1 MNMKKFVTICLIIAS
16 YCLVLSE
23 GSCAHSR
30 LDSQLQSTRSK
41 RDITGSNNSDGD
53 NEDEL
58 ERARLEYIKQQI
70 LRRLGLRKA
79 PSVQRKDMDIISCT
93 YFSLFS

>member
-1 MNMKKFVTICLIIAS
+1 MNMKKFATICLIIAS

-30 LDSQLQSTRSK
+30 LDSQLQSRSK
-41 RDITGSNNSDGD
+41 RDIAGDSNNSDDD
-53 NEDEL
+53 NEDAL

-79 PSVQRKDMDIISCT
+79 PSVQRKDMDIVACT
-93 YFSLFS
+93 YFSLYS

>member
-1 MNMKKFVTICLIIAS
+1 MNMKKLATICLIIAS

-30 LDSQLQSTRSK
+30 LDSQLQSKRSK
-41 RDITGSNNSDGD
+41 RDITGSSNNSED
-53 NEDEL
+53 NEDDL

-79 PSVQRKDMDIISCT
+79 PSVQRKDMDIVACT
-93 YFSLFS
+93 YFSPYS